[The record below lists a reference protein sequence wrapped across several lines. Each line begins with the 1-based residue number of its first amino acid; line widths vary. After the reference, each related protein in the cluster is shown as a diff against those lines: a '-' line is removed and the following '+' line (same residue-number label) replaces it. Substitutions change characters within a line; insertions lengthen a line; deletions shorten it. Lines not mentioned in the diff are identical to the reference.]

1 MIRVVDDK
9 KNMSGSKGYGGEVVK
24 HVRAVST
31 PESRSVELLAKLN
44 DPKEFNIHTAAY
56 SRGMNV
62 STFLEAL
69 DPSKDHKG
77 SNLDAFQRMLR
88 AAGIRTATDHVNG
101 VFADTMEKFD
111 ESDAARQLLPEWF
124 ARTYRAAVFGID
136 TRAAQYLSTDFV
148 TGGIQRPWAT
158 RTQVVKPPI
167 QAAIPVSALVAI
179 TTGITGDS
187 YRGFYIN
194 DDGATTRR
202 MRRIAEGAEIPRLK
216 IGAREQ
222 AIKIYKYGGA
232 IEMTYESLRRLQ
244 IDMVALHIQMIAAQ
258 SEADKVVDA
267 LDVLINGDGNN
278 NAISTVNM
286 SSLDAE
292 AVVNKLTLSAWL
304 GFEMEFENPYSM
316 DVILA
321 QKGPAKQVRLL
332 NTGTANLAAAGAFP
346 LGGIINNVRL
356 INRTSE
362 NVALGW
368 LSEAPSNK
376 LIGVDSGKA
385 LERVYEIGGS
395 VSETERFILRQTEA
409 LTFTEVEGWGII
421 DPNARKA
428 LNLAA

>member
-9 KNMSGSKGYGGEVVK
+9 KNMNGSKGYGGEVVK
-24 HVRAVST
+24 AIRAVST
-31 PESRSVELLAKLN
+31 PESRSVELLEKMK
-44 DPKEFNIHTAAY
+44 DPSEFNIHKAAY

-69 DPSKDHKG
+69 DPSKDHKDSG
-77 SNLDAFQRMLR
+77 LDAFQRVLR
-88 AAGIRTATDHVNG
+88 AAEIRTATDHMNG
-101 VFADTMEKFD
+101 VFADTLDAFD
-111 ESDAARQLLPEWF
+111 KTDSTRQLLPEWF

-136 TRAAQYLSTDFV
+136 TRAAQYLSTDFI
-148 TGGIQRPWAT
+148 TGGMQKPWAA
-158 RTQVVKPPI
+158 RTQVVKPPV

-194 DDGATTRR
+194 DDGAKSRR

-216 IGAREQ
+216 ITAREQ
-222 AIKIYKYGGA
+222 AIRIYKYGGA
-232 IEMTYESLRRLQ
+232 IEMSYESLRRLQ

-258 SEADKVVDA
+258 AEVDKVVDA
-267 LDVLINGDGNN
+267 LDVLINGDGND
-278 NAISTVNM
+278 NAITTVNM
-286 SSLDAE
+286 STLTSDFNA
-292 AVVNKLTLSAWL
+292 NKLDLEAWL
-304 GFEMEFENPYSM
+304 GFEMEFENPYAM
-316 DVILA
+316 DVVLA

-332 NTGTANLAAAGAFP
+332 NTGTANVVAAGAFP

-356 INRTSE
+356 INRTADG
-362 NVALGW
+362 VALGW
-368 LSEAPSNK
+368 LSDAPANK

-421 DPNARKA
+421 DAAARKA
-428 LNLAA
+428 LNMAA